1 MTSITIA
8 NLEDNLTARL
18 SERASETGR
27 SIEEEAHE
35 ILRAALVE
43 NPVSEKGFGT
53 ALHEIFKT
61 AGGWKGSHDPDELI
75 RDIYE
80 ARLTGSRRES
90 EN

>member
-1 MTSITIA
+1 MASITIA

-43 NPVSEKGFGT
+43 NPMSEKGFGT
-53 ALHEIFKT
+53 ALHEIFKS
-61 AGGWKGSHDPDELI
+61 AGGVELEI
-75 RDIYE
+75 PPRDSMWE
-80 ARLTGSRRES
+80 PPRFD
-90 EN
+90 